1 IKMKCQ
7 LCKEKSCFDGNPC
20 KKTDSIPLY
29 EDPLDRKLLTVA
41 AEVEALFYKEICRV
55 DETMEFARRMGYTKI
70 GLAFCL
76 GVAREARILGE
87 ILSKEFEVHS
97 VCCKVGSITKAEFE
111 MVERPWIGDR
121 SCNPIEQA
129 RILNEEG
136 VDFNVVLGLCVGHDS
151 LFYRHS
157 QAPVT
162 TLFTKDRKLGHNAVA
177 ALYCPY
183 IRTELGEK
191 PKERP
196 VEGEEKIKHNPGTL

>member
-1 IKMKCQ
+1 MKCH
-7 LCKEKSCFDGNPC
+7 LCKEKPCYTGNPC
-20 KKTDSIPLY
+20 KKTDSMPLY
-29 EDPLDRKLLTVA
+29 EDPQDHQLLMVA

-55 DETMEFARRMGYTKI
+55 DEIMEFARRMNFKKLGI
-70 GLAFCL
+70 AFCI
-76 GVAREARILGE
+76 GVSAEAGILAE

-97 VCCKVGSITKAEFE
+97 VCCKVGSIGKAEFG
-111 MVERPWIGDR
+111 MVERPWLGEG

-136 VDFNVVLGLCVGHDS
+136 TDFNIVIGLCVGHDS

-183 IRTELGEK
+183 IRADLGRK
-191 PKERP
+191 PSERP
-196 VEGEEKIKHNPGTL
+196 MEEQKEEKRNPGKL